1 MLSGHYLYAS
11 RLQMSTPGTGQV
23 ATVAQTEVRLTA
35 ASAVFRIEFN
45 LDNVTRLNTRCL
57 CTCGRWLLKGK
68 FLIVLALAIS
78 ASILSLPVAAHH
90 GNAAYDATKQIN
102 LKGTVTQ
109 FVWANPHCVVLF
121 DVTDESGQVVHWMA
135 ETENPTT
142 MTNMGWLKSSLKP
155 GDPITI
161 RVITVKN
168 GKPIGRIVWVETAS
182 GQKLPGRLLPTVDKP
197 EDEPKQ

>member
-1 MLSGHYLYAS
+1 
-11 RLQMSTPGTGQV
+11 
-23 ATVAQTEVRLTA
+23 
-35 ASAVFRIEFN
+35 
-45 LDNVTRLNTRCL
+45 
-57 CTCGRWLLKGK
+57 LKSK
-68 FLIVLALAIS
+68 FLIAVALGIGL
-78 ASILSLPVAAHH
+78 SILSLPLAAHH

-109 FVWANPHCVVLF
+109 FIWANPHCVVLF
-121 DVTDESGQVVHWMA
+121 DATDEGGQVVHWMA

-168 GKPIGRIVWVETAS
+168 GKPIGRIVYVETSS
-182 GQKLPGRLLPTVDKP
+182 GQKLPGRILPDT
-197 EDEPKQ
+197 EAPK

>member
-1 MLSGHYLYAS
+1 M
-11 RLQMSTPGTGQV
+11 R
-23 ATVAQTEVRLTA
+23 
-35 ASAVFRIEFN
+35 
-45 LDNVTRLNTRCL
+45 
-57 CTCGRWLLKGK
+57 GK
-68 FLIVLALAIS
+68 FLIGVTLGIGL
-78 ASILSLPVAAHH
+78 SILSLSLPVAAHH

-109 FVWANPHCVVLF
+109 FIWANPHCVVLF
-121 DVTDESGQVVHWMA
+121 DVTDEGGQALHWMA

-168 GKPIGRIVWVETAS
+168 GKPIGRIVWVELAS
-182 GQKLPGRLLPTVDKP
+182 GQKLPGRLLPSGD
-197 EDEPKQ
+197 DARQ

>member
-1 MLSGHYLYAS
+1 M
-11 RLQMSTPGTGQV
+11 
-23 ATVAQTEVRLTA
+23 
-35 ASAVFRIEFN
+35 
-45 LDNVTRLNTRCL
+45 
-57 CTCGRWLLKGK
+57 KGK
-68 FLIVLALAIS
+68 FLIGFTLVFGLA
-78 ASILSLPVAAHH
+78 ILSLPLAAHH
-90 GNAAYDATKQIN
+90 GNAAYDSTKQIN

-109 FVWANPHCVVLF
+109 FIWANPHCVVLF
-121 DVTDESGQVVHWMA
+121 DAADESGQIVHWMA

-182 GQKLPGRLLPTVDKP
+182 GQKLSGRLLPNA
-197 EDEPKQ
+197 EDAKQ

>member
-1 MLSGHYLYAS
+1 M
-11 RLQMSTPGTGQV
+11 
-23 ATVAQTEVRLTA
+23 
-35 ASAVFRIEFN
+35 
-45 LDNVTRLNTRCL
+45 
-57 CTCGRWLLKGK
+57 KGK
-68 FLIVLALAIS
+68 FLMGFALILGLAIVS
-78 ASILSLPVAAHH
+78 VPLAAHH

-109 FVWANPHCVVLF
+109 FIWANPHCVVLF
-121 DVTDESGQVVHWMA
+121 DVTDEGGQPVHWMA

-142 MTNMGWLKSSLKP
+142 MTNMGWLKSSLKA

-182 GQKLPGRLLPTVDKP
+182 GQKLSGRLLPNADDAK
-197 EDEPKQ
+197 

>member
-1 MLSGHYLYAS
+1 
-11 RLQMSTPGTGQV
+11 
-23 ATVAQTEVRLTA
+23 
-35 ASAVFRIEFN
+35 
-45 LDNVTRLNTRCL
+45 
-57 CTCGRWLLKGK
+57 LKGR
-68 FLIVLALAIS
+68 FLIGFTLVLGLAVL
-78 ASILSLPVAAHH
+78 SIPLAAHH
-90 GNAAYDATKQIN
+90 GNAAYDSTKQIN

-109 FVWANPHCVVLF
+109 FIWANPHCVVLF
-121 DVTDESGQVVHWMA
+121 DSADESGQIVHWMA

-182 GQKLPGRLLPTVDKP
+182 GQKLSGRLLPSADDT
-197 EDEPKQ
+197 KQ